1 MDGKIEE
8 IEIAF
13 VGEES
18 VGKTS
23 IISRFE
29 YDVFQE
35 DLSRTAFVSY
45 SGKIVKFTNGQ
56 EIKIRNLD
64 FTGNEKYKSY
74 LESTIKNSKAI
85 VLVYC
90 LDIFHYNLK
99 DLQKYWIDEI
109 KAKAPENSIIALVL
123 NKNDSLG
130 ENVIPNESEGKKM
143 AEDNGIL
150 FFSTS
155 AKGNNGITELYEGI
169 IKKIKGW
176 EKDDDIKLV
185 VEKEE
190 DNEEEQNIVDDV
202 DPKSN
207 KKEEK
212 RKCCSCF

>member
-35 DLSRTAFVSY
+35 DLSQTNYITFSE
-45 SGKIVKFTNGQ
+45 KIVKFTNGE
-56 EIKIRNLD
+56 EIKIKNVD
-64 FTGNEKYKSY
+64 FTGNEKYKSD
-74 LESTIKNSKAI
+74 LELAIKNSKAI

-109 KAKAPENSIIALVL
+109 KKKAPKNSIIALVL

-130 ENVIPNESEGKKM
+130 KKVIFDERDGRKLAK
-143 AEDNGIL
+143 DNDIL

-155 AKGNNGITELYEGI
+155 AKENKGITEIYEGI

-190 DNEEEQNIVDDV
+190 DNEEE
-202 DPKSN
+202 
-207 KKEEK
+207 
-212 RKCCSCF
+212 

>member
-35 DLSRTAFVSY
+35 DLSQTNYITFSE
-45 SGKIVKFTNGQ
+45 KIVKFTNGE
-56 EIKIRNLD
+56 EIKIKNVD
-64 FTGNEKYKSY
+64 FTGNERYKSN
-74 LESTIKNSKAI
+74 LEFVIKNSKAI

-90 LDIFHYNLK
+90 LDIQHYNLK
-99 DLQKYWIDEI
+99 DLKKYWIDEI
-109 KAKAPENSIIALVL
+109 KKKAPKNSIIALVL

-130 ENVIPNESEGKKM
+130 KKVLFDERDGRKL
-143 AEDNGIL
+143 AADNGIL

-155 AKGNNGITELYEGI
+155 AKEDKGITEIYEGI
-169 IKKIKGW
+169 IKKIKG
-176 EKDDDIKLV
+176 
-185 VEKEE
+185 
-190 DNEEEQNIVDDV
+190 
-202 DPKSN
+202 
-207 KKEEK
+207 
-212 RKCCSCF
+212 